1 MNWSSID
8 CCVYSAVKLG
18 HVHPD
23 SVVESRWVGILG
35 RREVVC
41 SVCIGLVGQA
51 RPSLTLS
58 DRQVLTIL
66 CVAILTYS
74 IYQQHTIDCT
84 AHYRLC
90 CTYQHTINYT
100 AHIQHTI
107 HYTAHIQHTIHY
119 IAHISILL
127 VIYCTHQHII
137 DCISAQHE
145 ATNRAV

>member
-35 RREVVC
+35 RREAVC

-90 CTYQHTINYT
+90 CTYQHTIDY
-100 AHIQHTI
+100 A
-107 HYTAHIQHTIHY
+107 
-119 IAHISILL
+119 AHISILL
-127 VIYCTHQHII
+127 TAYQHSTRLLIVQCSQFVFVSMYVYIY
-137 DCISAQHE
+137 ISV
-145 ATNRAV
+145 TL